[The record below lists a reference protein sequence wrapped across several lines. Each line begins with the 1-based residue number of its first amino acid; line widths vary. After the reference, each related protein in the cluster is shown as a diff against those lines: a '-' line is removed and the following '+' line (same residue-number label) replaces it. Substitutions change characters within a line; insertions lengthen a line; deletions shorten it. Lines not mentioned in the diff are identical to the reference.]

1 MTQLKF
7 SVPQQHREQT
17 RLLLPGLQNHMTTYP
32 ECPCHICHSSWLPGS
47 LLSECQRNT
56 GTRHFAAGP
65 PCPISGSGISL
76 CCCSLQ
82 WKVFAFILHFF
93 CCCCFG
99 WGICL
104 QFQKSPLS
112 SVSTPDLSS
121 TFMRPTPISPLWIS
135 TGQRWYYYYSV
146 NEGGSGTKGF

>member
-1 MTQLKF
+1 MIQLKF
-7 SVPQQHREQT
+7 TVPQQHREQT

-47 LLSECQRNT
+47 LLPECQRNT

-82 WKVFAFILHFF
+82 WKVFTFILLFLLLFWMRDSFTISKITFVQCKH
-93 CCCCFG
+93 
-99 WGICL
+99 
-104 QFQKSPLS
+104 SR
-112 SVSTPDLSS
+112 SVLHIYEAHTYQ
-121 TFMRPTPISPLWIS
+121 PTLNLYRTETILLFS
-135 TGQRWYYYYSV
+135 
-146 NEGGSGTKGF
+146 E